1 MDIMQIAF
9 YGKTDVGLKRK
20 KNEDAFV
27 VSPDRLFCLVADGM
41 GGASAGEL
49 ASDIFAKAALDVFSE
64 RADSVEEET
73 VRLVQKAFTFANDR
87 ILDHVKKVP
96 EHKGMGCTAELIVF
110 TDSGFVIGHVG
121 DSRVYRFRKG
131 KLEQLTTDHS
141 LVQEQVNQGLI
152 TPEEARKHSMRNIIL
167 RAVGIKKELPLDLM
181 KGRALSGDLFL
192 LCSDG
197 LTDLVDDEIIS
208 EIFSKEG
215 SLPGKTDQLI
225 ELAKEAGG
233 KDNITVALAE
243 VI

>member
-1 MDIMQIAF
+1 MDIMKIAF

-64 RADSVEEET
+64 RTDSVEEET

-96 EHKGMGCTAELIVF
+96 EHQGMGCTAELVVF
-110 TDSGFVIGHVG
+110 TDSGFIIGHVG

-131 KLEQLTTDHS
+131 NLKQLTTDHS

-181 KGRALSGDLFL
+181 KGRAFSGDLFL

-208 EIFSKEG
+208 EIFSKDG
-215 SLPGKTDQLI
+215 SLPEKTDQLI

>member
-49 ASDIFAKAALDVFSE
+49 ASDIFAKATLDVFSE
-64 RADSVEEET
+64 RTDTVEEET
-73 VRLVQKAFTFANDR
+73 VRMVQKAFTFANDR

-96 EHKGMGCTAELIVF
+96 EHQGMGCTAELVVF
-110 TDSGFVIGHVG
+110 TESGFIVGHVG

-131 KLEQLTTDHS
+131 NLEQLTTDHS

-152 TPEEARKHSMRNIIL
+152 TPEEAKKHSMRNIIL
-167 RAVGIKKELPLDLM
+167 RAVGIKKVLPLDLM

-215 SLPGKTDQLI
+215 SLPEKTDQLI